1 MLRGLKCR
9 SPHGGQDTNTTPPP
23 IHRFT
28 AMIEQRQHF
37 RFLDLPREVRDEI
50 YDHAL
55 CAFSRR
61 QSPYSVEQYA
71 KVYAGAE
78 FEERSFL
85 GTIDLLL
92 ANKQIYEEGHDSM
105 LKKNLFVRI
114 ECCGF
119 QNGVENYVHGRT
131 PELAVLACNKSPQSS
146 NTTPINKYSWCAMH
160 IQIDGVLPPYGQ
172 QEYRDIVMLWED
184 YRDFFARF
192 EAEARMW
199 HLSVLKLDPM
209 KMVVKVE
216 SSSPERNVGGDFSVW
231 SEDGM
236 QKKLL
241 QPIEEGL
248 RGYHDLEIVGC
259 LNEEIAMKTS
269 QTVQSLSGPIHTLSR
284 HIWHLS

>member
-1 MLRGLKCR
+1 
-9 SPHGGQDTNTTPPP
+9 
-23 IHRFT
+23 
-28 AMIEQRQHF
+28 
-37 RFLDLPREVRDEI
+37 
-50 YDHAL
+50 
-55 CAFSRR
+55 
-61 QSPYSVEQYA
+61 
-71 KVYAGAE
+71 
-78 FEERSFL
+78 
-85 GTIDLLL
+85 
-92 ANKQIYEEGHDSM
+92 
-105 LKKNLFVRI
+105 
-114 ECCGF
+114 
-119 QNGVENYVHGRT
+119 
-131 PELAVLACNKSPQSS
+131 
-146 NTTPINKYSWCAMH
+146 MH

-192 EAEARMW
+192 EAEAWMW

>member
-37 RFLDLPREVRDEI
+37 RFLDLPREIRDEI

-105 LKKNLFVRI
+105 LKKNLFVRMLRVP
-114 ECCGF
+114 EW
-119 QNGVENYVHGRT
+119 GR
-131 PELAVLACNKSPQSS
+131 ELRPR
-146 NTTPINKYSWCAMH
+146 
-160 IQIDGVLPPYGQ
+160 PY
-172 QEYRDIVMLWED
+172 
-184 YRDFFARF
+184 
-192 EAEARMW
+192 
-199 HLSVLKLDPM
+199 
-209 KMVVKVE
+209 
-216 SSSPERNVGGDFSVW
+216 
-231 SEDGM
+231 
-236 QKKLL
+236 
-241 QPIEEGL
+241 
-248 RGYHDLEIVGC
+248 
-259 LNEEIAMKTS
+259 T
-269 QTVQSLSGPIHTLSR
+269 
-284 HIWHLS
+284 